1 MPRIPRPLSKAEIL
15 GAFVALGMSAQYVD
29 AKLSAPRSLQEA
41 VKTLEV
47 LKGEAKQ
54 AWRKLAFDL
63 HPDRGG
69 DENEFKKVKES
80 YDLIVELHAGPPPR
94 PKPRPVWGPT
104 VVIHMNFSGGVATG
118 GYSSS
123 STSTYTS
130 TGGWY

>member
-29 AKLSAPRSLQEA
+29 AKLSAPRSMPEA
-41 VKTLEV
+41 VKILEA
-47 LKGEAKQ
+47 LKEEAKQ
-54 AWRKLAFDL
+54 AWRKIAFKL

-69 DENEFKKVKES
+69 DEDEFKRVKES

-94 PKPRPVWGPT
+94 PRPRPMWGPT
-104 VVIHMNFSGGVATG
+104 VVIHMNFGCGGSTG
-118 GYSSS
+118 GFS
-123 STSTYTS
+123 STTTSTNST